1 MPFSHI
7 SNASLK
13 KIDNNITSFYINSQI
28 IAIIFSPYVVKKKRM
43 SLKFNELISHFF
55 LINFNTLLR

>member
-28 IAIIFSPYVVKKKRM
+28 IAIIFSQYLAKKKRI
-43 SLKFNELISHFF
+43 SLKFNELIFNFF
-55 LINFNTLLR
+55 FNKF

>member
-28 IAIIFSPYVVKKKRM
+28 IVIIFSPYVVKKKRM

>member
-7 SNASLK
+7 STTSLK

-28 IAIIFSPYVVKKKRM
+28 IDIIFLTNPRLKNPM
-43 SLKFNELISHFF
+43 SFKFNELVS
-55 LINFNTLLR
+55 NFSFNKN

>member
-7 SNASLK
+7 STTSLK

-28 IAIIFSPYVVKKKRM
+28 IDIIFLAFPHSKKAM
-43 SLKFNELISHFF
+43 SFNFNELVSEFF